1 MRRPRRSCG
10 DWEWVRRAG
19 DAPELAVRGL
29 NLEGGASGNGSLGGR
44 GEGRA
49 GAREVGLARGHGGHG
64 ADGGGGESSHLN
76 RCVVL
81 YCVCRYE
88 VRRAAPDAFTP
99 GLEKQLPVLVSRR
112 ALIGRE
118 PKSRYSP
125 RWMSKMPTDLQPAD

>member
-99 GLEKQLPVLVSRR
+99 GLEKQLPVAPRN

-118 PKSRYSP
+118 RNPDTLLAGLAKCRP
-125 RWMSKMPTDLQPAD
+125 DLQPAN

>member
-19 DAPELAVRGL
+19 DAPELAVRSL

-76 RCVVL
+76 RCKVL

-88 VRRAAPDAFTP
+88 VRRAAPDAFTS
-99 GLEKQLPVLVSRR
+99 GLEKQLPVLQNKRSHWSRAKCPILYLDPR
-112 ALIGRE
+112 FYMGFLE
-118 PKSRYSP
+118 SP
-125 RWMSKMPTDLQPAD
+125 G

>member
-19 DAPELAVRGL
+19 DAPELAVRSL

-99 GLEKQLPVLVSRR
+99 GLEKQLPVETLSLVEKLSPDTLSRW
-112 ALIGRE
+112 I
-118 PKSRYSP
+118 
-125 RWMSKMPTDLQPAD
+125 SKMPTGFATGRLK